1 MSYWFRMHFA
11 EVEEKQLLD
20 FCIKLSSACIE
31 KADEIIM
38 DNAYYIPSIQH
49 SFGLLEESEY
59 RENWREAD
67 RNWLY
72 NLFSNKFV
80 YWSDKGLLGIV
91 GNLPSRTE
99 KDLVTIEFQN
109 STDQNYDYEYWSG
122 ISYFEE
128 MTELLKTGT
137 TEWILT
143 HLNKGG
149 MPETCYTLEEII
161 KDIEYYRKS
170 AVYKSIYNSLD
181 LDNWLWK
188 KKGEFKSFSMQ
199 AINSSEEHLQLTR
212 KLEIVRIKKLEEYK
226 EMLK

>member
-11 EVEEKQLLD
+11 EVEEKQFLD
-20 FCIKLSSACIE
+20 FCIKLNRACIE
-31 KADEIIM
+31 EADEIIM
-38 DNAYYIPSIQH
+38 DNAHYIPSIQH

-80 YWSDKGLLGIV
+80 YWPDKGLVGAV
-91 GNLPSRTE
+91 GNFPSKIE

-128 MTELLKTGT
+128 ITKLLKTGT
-137 TEWILT
+137 TECILS
-143 HLNKGG
+143 HLNKGSVSAA
-149 MPETCYTLEEII
+149 CYTLEEITE
-161 KDIEYYRKS
+161 DIDYYKKS
-170 AVYKSIYNSLD
+170 AVYNSIYNSLD
-181 LDNWLWK
+181 LDNWLWN
-188 KKGEFKSFSMQ
+188 KKGDFRSFSIQ
-199 AINSSEEHLQLTR
+199 AINSSEEHFQLTR
-212 KLEIVRIKKLEEYK
+212 KLEIVRKKKLEEYK